1 MKNKNRKIFPFLMA
15 ALAMTA
21 GSCSKDF
28 TNKSPISTLTTANFY
43 KTATDAEAGLVGAYN
58 SYATL
63 QFYVWDY
70 MTNGEVRS
78 DNCYAGGNNP
88 VNFTLDNFTFNS
100 ANTNVQRNWQDL
112 YNGIGTANAVLDNV
126 PGINDPAWDGT
137 NRKAQILGEAKVLR
151 AFHYYWLVTTWGDVP
166 LVLSSVIS
174 STNPLYPARTAAAA
188 VYAQMERDLQYADS
202 VLPATVSSAE
212 AGRVTKGTADALLA
226 MFYAQQGNYQQCL
239 AYCNLVLPAKFGGT
253 GQGGYD
259 LLPVYDNLFD
269 NNHKNSVESLFEI
282 QHNTGLVTYGPELL
296 LPFSLT
302 NDNWPKYNVGTN
314 DLVAAFRNAGD
325 SVRLHSTFYF
335 GLAIDTIA
343 VPPPYLAGTIGVPYA
358 YKWRHADGWAS
369 TDNEILIRL
378 ADIILLKAEALN
390 QLGQTAQAIPLINA
404 IRTRVNLA
412 ATTAS
417 TQTDVAAA
425 ILLERRL
432 ELSLEGHRWN
442 DLLRAGTQYT
452 ITLMNSQVDPSGNP
466 LNYNVTPDKLIYPI
480 PISEIQLDAN
490 LTQNPGF

>member
-1 MKNKNRKIFPFLMA
+1 MKHIDSRISSL
-15 ALAMTA
+15 LAIAFILAA
-21 GSCSKDF
+21 GSCSKSF
-28 TNKSPISTLTTANFY
+28 TDKAPISTLTTSNFY

-58 SYATL
+58 SYASL

-70 MTNGEVRS
+70 MTNGEVRA

-126 PGINDPAWDGT
+126 PGITDPAWAGN
-137 NRKAQILGEAKVLR
+137 NRKEQILGEAKFLR

-166 LVLSSVIS
+166 LILSAKD
-174 STNPLYPARTAAAA
+174 STYPRRTPAAT
-188 VYAQMERDLQYADS
+188 VYAQMEADLQYADS
-202 VLPATVSSAE
+202 VLPVTPSA
-212 AGRVTKGTADALLA
+212 AGRATKGAADALLA
-226 MFYAQQGNYQQCL
+226 KFYAQAGDYQNCL
-239 AYCNLVLPAKFGGT
+239 KYCNLVLPSKFGGT

-259 LLPVYDNLFD
+259 LLPVFDNLFD

-282 QHNTGLVTYGPELL
+282 QHSVGLTTYGPELL

-314 DLVAAFRNAGD
+314 DLVQAYKNAGD
-325 SVRLHSTFYF
+325 NVRMNSTFYF
-335 GLAIDTIA
+335 GLAADTIA

-358 YKWRHADGWAS
+358 YKWRHADGWSS
-369 TDNEILIRL
+369 TDNQILLRL

-390 QLGQTAQAIPLINA
+390 ALGQTADAIPLINA
-404 IRTRVNLA
+404 IRARVSLP

-417 TQTDVAAA
+417 SQSDVALA
-425 ILLERRL
+425 ILNERRL
-432 ELSLEGHRWN
+432 ELALEGYRWN
-442 DLLRAGTQYT
+442 DLLRFGAQYT
-452 ITLMNSQVDPSGNP
+452 INLMNSQVDPSGNP
-466 LNYNVTPDKLIYPI
+466 LGYNVTQQKLLYPI
-480 PISEIQLDAN
+480 PVSEIQLDAN

>member
-1 MKNKNRKIFPFLMA
+1 MKYNHSRIASLLMIA
-15 ALAMTA
+15 FILTA
-21 GSCSKDF
+21 GSCSKSF
-28 TNKSPISTLTTANFY
+28 TDKTPISTLTTANFY

-58 SYATL
+58 SYASL

-70 MTNGEVRS
+70 MTNGEVRA

-88 VNFTLDNFTFNS
+88 VNFSLDNFTFNS
-100 ANTNVQRNWQDL
+100 TNTNVQRNWQDL
-112 YNGIGTANAVLDNV
+112 YNGVNTANVVLDNV
-126 PGINDPAWDGT
+126 PGISDPAWVGN
-137 NRKAQILGEAKVLR
+137 NRKEQILGEAKVLR

-166 LVLSSVIS
+166 LTLSSKDSTYPHRS
-174 STNPLYPARTAAAA
+174 SAAA
-188 VYAQMERDLQYADS
+188 VYAQMEADLQYADS
-202 VLPATVSSAE
+202 VLPVTAAT

-226 MFYAQQGNYQQCL
+226 KFYAQAGDYTNCL
-239 AYCNLVLPAKFGGT
+239 KYANLVLPSKFGGT

-259 LLPVYDNLFD
+259 LLPVFDNLFD
-269 NNHKNSVESLFEI
+269 NNHKNSIESLFEI
-282 QHNTGLVTYGPELL
+282 QHSVGLVTYGPELL

-314 DLVAAFRNAGD
+314 DLVQAYKNAGD
-325 SVRLHSTFYF
+325 TVRMNSTFYF
-335 GLAIDTIA
+335 GLAEDTIA

-369 TDNEILIRL
+369 TDNQILIRL

-390 QLGQTAQAIPLINA
+390 ALGQTGDAIPLINA
-404 IRTRVNLA
+404 IRARATLP

-417 TQTDVAAA
+417 TQTDVALA
-425 ILLERRL
+425 ILNERRL
-432 ELSLEGHRWN
+432 ELALEGHRWN
-442 DLLRAGTQYT
+442 DLLRYGAQYT
-452 ITLMNSQVDPSGNP
+452 ITLMNSQVDPSGNS
-466 LNYNVTPDKLIYPI
+466 LNYNVTQQKLIYPV

>member
-1 MKNKNRKIFPFLMA
+1 MKNMFSRPYKLLMTVLVIA
-15 ALAMTA
+15 A
-21 GSCSKDF
+21 GSCTKSF
-28 TNKSPISTLTTANFY
+28 TDKSPISTLTTANFY
-43 KTATDAEAGLVGAYN
+43 KTANDAEAGLVGAYN
-58 SYATL
+58 SFASL

-112 YNGIGTANAVLDNV
+112 YNGVGTANAVLDNV
-126 PGINDPAWDGT
+126 PGINDPTWAGT
-137 NRKAQILGEAKVLR
+137 NRKEQILGEAKFLR

-166 LVLSSVIS
+166 LVLSASDPI
-174 STNPLYPARTAAAA
+174 YPSRTPAAT
-188 VYAQMERDLQYADS
+188 VYAQMEQDLQYADS
-202 VLPATVSSAE
+202 VLPATVSA
-212 AGRVTKGTADALLA
+212 ANVGRATKGSADALLA
-226 MFYAQQGNYQQCL
+226 KFYAQQGNYQQCL
-239 AYCNLVLPAKFGGT
+239 NYCNLVLPAQYGGT
-253 GQGGYD
+253 GTGGYA
-259 LLPVYDNLFD
+259 LLANYDNLFD
-269 NNHKNSVESLFEI
+269 NNHKNSAESIFEI

-314 DLVAAFRNAGD
+314 GLVAAFRAAGD
-325 SVRLHSTFYF
+325 SVRLHSSFYF
-335 GLAIDTIA
+335 GLAEDTIA

-369 TDNEILIRL
+369 TDNQLLLRL

-390 QLGQTAQAIPLINA
+390 QLGQTANAIPLINA
-404 IRTRVNLA
+404 IRARVNLA
-412 ATTAS
+412 PTTAS
-417 TQTDVAAA
+417 SQTDVAAA

-432 ELSLEGHRWN
+432 ELSLEGYRWN
-442 DLLRAGTQYT
+442 DLLRAGSQYT
-452 ITLMNSQVDPSGNP
+452 ITVMNSQVGPNGQP
-466 LNYNVTPDKLIYPI
+466 LNYNVTQNLLLYPI

-490 LTQNPGF
+490 LSQNPGFQ